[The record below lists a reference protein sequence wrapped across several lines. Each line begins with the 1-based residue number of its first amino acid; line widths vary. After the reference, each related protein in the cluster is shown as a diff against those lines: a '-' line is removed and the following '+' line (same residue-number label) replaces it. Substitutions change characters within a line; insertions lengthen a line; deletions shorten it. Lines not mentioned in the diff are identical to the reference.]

1 MAKCSSTYNNL
12 FIDTTFKNYNIGNNN
27 NNSGVSNS
35 PHLHMN
41 AYNNHYHHQSQT
53 VQQNFKYKSIPF
65 NYTTVTTSKLT
76 TTTTGNS
83 NTSSRNS
90 YVPTFQAQQSVKDEN
105 KKHNVHNNVKG
116 TYNYHTLS
124 SNNNNVAVG
133 GGGASHRRESPCN
146 VIATKF
152 CLIDTNNAGGNIG
165 KGKSKSN
172 NTSTIYH
179 GSSGSDNNNN
189 INNGKYN
196 NNSDDNTNDI
206 EIATGNAVANSSSN
220 DNNTVNTNINSSN
233 VVSLRSSIPADIN
246 LLLSN
251 TLSVHLSP
259 TNNNNNTS
267 SSSNNNV
274 NDVSHQLQSPVLID
288 INDLLGKS
296 TKHPLSLTLLSKT
309 FPSFPK
315 TRTSTRTLGSIR
327 AYGANTY
334 KGIVRNYNEDCVHIT
349 INSTKP
355 KTHPNTNQWPSAV
368 SFFAVFDGHGG
379 QSCSEFL
386 RDNLFKYICHNEY
399 FPLDIDKAI
408 RHGFAVAESEFL
420 KKLALDTNESSVL
433 DRSGSC
439 AIALLVVGKRCYI
452 ANVGDSRAVMSRC
465 NGNVITEITTDHKP
479 NHAQEKKRIEMNGG
493 KVYQS
498 KTPIPNLNIN
508 QLLVGPY
515 RVTPGRLSVSRT
527 IGDVEAKHIKFGGL
541 PGVII
546 AEPEIFSY
554 DLNKEDIDFFIL
566 GCDGIFDQMTSKEV
580 VDCVWMVF
588 NNEEGTIHDKCGK
601 AVDLILKTAMIRK
614 SFDNVTCVLVIIKDD
629 LDSNNSGNNNNVVTV
644 SSKKQHNTCMNVFNT
659 ESGGPFSAKKQF
671 ANTDHG
677 KTSQKVFHNVGV
689 FHTNVKYRDI
699 ATKDKDKD
707 KAITVYGSGSSSG
720 NTNNTMRR
728 KKELMLNAGG
738 PSNGSSG
745 SNYNSALF
753 QYSTITNANTTS
765 HKGST
770 AKNGGH
776 GEGGVS
782 KNEQQQQRCNTVKD
796 KYATFEVERSY
807 RSHSHKFI
815 NGNVGYNSTNNN
827 NNSSSSNSNMN
838 AIHSNNIISQRHQSA
853 RGISTTSGTTNTR
866 MIYKYNY

>member
-12 FIDTTFKNYNIGNNN
+12 FIDTTFKNYNLGNAVN
-27 NNSGVSNS
+27 NS

-53 VQQNFKYKSIPF
+53 AQQNFKYKSIPF

-76 TTTTGNS
+76 SANNS
-83 NTSSRNS
+83 TSSRNS
-90 YVPTFQAQQSVKDEN
+90 YVPTFQAHQSAKDDN
-105 KKHNVHNNVKG
+105 KKQYASNVNVKG

-124 SNNNNVAVG
+124 NNNSVG
-133 GGGASHRRESPCN
+133 TSGNSASHRRESPCN

-152 CLIDTNNAGGNIG
+152 CLIDTNNATGNSG
-165 KGKSKSN
+165 KNKSKSN

-179 GSSGSDNNNN
+179 PSNDSGKHGNGDN
-189 INNGKYN
+189 G
-196 NNSDDNTNDI
+196 NDI
-206 EIATGNAVANSSSN
+206 EISNTNTANNSN
-220 DNNTVNTNINSSN
+220 DTNSNSTNVNS

-246 LLLSN
+246 LLLSS

-259 TNNNNNTS
+259 SNSSS
-267 SSSNNNV
+267 SSSNTNV
-274 NDVSHQLQSPVLID
+274 SDVSHQLQSPVLID

-296 TKHPLSLTLLSKT
+296 AKHPLSLSLLSKP

-315 TRTSTRTLGSIR
+315 TRTSTRVLGSIH

-355 KTHPNTNQWPSAV
+355 KTHPNTNQWPSSV

-386 RDNLFKYICHNEY
+386 RDNLFKYICHNEH
-399 FPLDIDKAI
+399 FPLDIDEAI
-408 RHGFAVAESEFL
+408 RQGFAAAESEFL
-420 KKLALDTNESSVL
+420 KKLALDQSESSVL

-465 NGNVITEITTDHKP
+465 SGNVITEITTDHKP
-479 NHAQEKKRIEMNGG
+479 NHSQEKKRIEMNGG

-515 RVTPGRLSVSRT
+515 RVSPGRLSVSRT

-588 NNEEGTIHDKCGK
+588 NNEEGTIHEKCGK

-629 LDSNNSGNNNNVVTV
+629 LNGNSNDGSNSNVIAV
-644 SSKKQHNTCMNVFNT
+644 SSKKQYNVCTNVFNT
-659 ESGGPFSAKKQF
+659 DNNGPFSAKKQL

-677 KTSQKVFHNVGV
+677 KSSQKVFHNVGV
-689 FHTNVKYRDI
+689 FHTNTKYKDL
-699 ATKDKDKD
+699 AGKDKE
-707 KAITVYGSGSSSG
+707 KAVAVYGSG
-720 NTNNTMRR
+720 NNGMKR

-738 PSNGSSG
+738 GNYTNNGVC
-745 SNYNSALF
+745 
-753 QYSTITNANTTS
+753 QYSTITNTNTNINANNTNN
-765 HKGST
+765 KGSG
-770 AKNGGH
+770 KNGGS
-776 GEGGVS
+776 GGGTN
-782 KNEQQQQRCNTVKD
+782 KIEQQRCNTVKD
-796 KYATFEVERSY
+796 KYATYEVDRSY

-815 NGNVGYNSTNNN
+815 SGNSGNNYT
-827 NNSSSSNSNMN
+827 SSGSSNVN
-838 AIHSNNIISQRHQSA
+838 AIHSNNIITQRHQSA
-853 RGISTTSGTTNTR
+853 RGISSATGTNTR
-866 MIYKYNY
+866 MIFKYNY

>member
-12 FIDTTFKNYNIGNNN
+12 FIDTTFKNYNITNNTN
-27 NNSGVSNS
+27 SNNSGVSNS
-35 PHLHMN
+35 THLHMN

-76 TTTTGNS
+76 TTTTGNNS
-83 NTSSRNS
+83 TSSRNS

-105 KKHNVHNNVKG
+105 KKHNVNNNNVKG
-116 TYNYHTLS
+116 MYNYHTLS
-124 SNNNNVAVG
+124 SNNNNTNAVG
-133 GGGASHRRESPCN
+133 GGGTSHRRESPCN

-152 CLIDTNNAGGNIG
+152 CLIDTNNAG

-179 GSSGSDNNNN
+179 GSSSSDNNNN
-189 INNGKYN
+189 GKYN
-196 NNSDDNTNDI
+196 HNNNNNDDNTNDI
-206 EIATGNAVANSSSN
+206 EITSVNTITNNSSN
-220 DNNTVNTNINSSN
+220 DNTTNSNSNSNSSN

-259 TNNNNNTS
+259 TNNNNT
-267 SSSNNNV
+267 SSNNNI
-274 NDVSHQLQSPVLID
+274 NDVNHQLQSPVLID

-296 TKHPLSLTLLSKT
+296 AKHPLSLTLLSKT

-420 KKLALDTNESSVL
+420 KKLALDQSESSVL

-479 NHAQEKKRIEMNGG
+479 NHSQEKKRIEMNGG

-588 NNEEGTIHDKCGK
+588 KNEEGTIHDKCGK

-629 LDSNNSGNNNNVVTV
+629 LDSNNSSNNNVITV

-707 KAITVYGSGSSSG
+707 KAITVYGSGSSNSG
-720 NTNNTMRR
+720 NTNNTMKR

-738 PSNGSSG
+738 PSNGGGS
-745 SNYNSALF
+745 SNYNNALF
-753 QYSTITNANTTS
+753 QYSTITNTNTTS

-770 AKNGGH
+770 ARNGGH
-776 GEGGVS
+776 GEGGGN

-815 NGNVGYNSTNNN
+815 NGNVGYNNSNNN
-827 NNSSSSNSNMN
+827 NNSSSSNSNVN

-853 RGISTTSGTTNTR
+853 RGISTTTGATNTR

>member
-12 FIDTTFKNYNIGNNN
+12 FIDTTFKNYNITNNSN
-27 NNSGVSNS
+27 SNNSGVSNS
-35 PHLHMN
+35 PHLHIN

-76 TTTTGNS
+76 TTTNGNN

-105 KKHNVHNNVKG
+105 KKHNVNNNNNVKG

-124 SNNNNVAVG
+124 SSNNNNNTVG
-133 GGGASHRRESPCN
+133 SGGTSHRRESPCN

-179 GSSGSDNNNN
+179 GGSSSSGDNNNN
-189 INNGKYN
+189 N
-196 NNSDDNTNDI
+196 DDNINDI
-206 EIATGNAVANSSSN
+206 EIASVNTVANSSGN
-220 DNNTVNTNINSSN
+220 DNTTNTNTNSNSNSNNSN

-259 TNNNNNTS
+259 TNNNNTN
-267 SSSNNNV
+267 SSSNNV
-274 NDVSHQLQSPVLID
+274 NDINHQLQSPVLID

-296 TKHPLSLTLLSKT
+296 AKHPLSLTLLSKT

-420 KKLALDTNESSVL
+420 KKLALDENESSVL

-479 NHAQEKKRIEMNGG
+479 NHSQEKKRIEMNGG

-554 DLNKEDIDFFIL
+554 DLNKEDIDFFII

-588 NNEEGTIHDKCGK
+588 KNEEGTIHDKCGK

-629 LDSNNSGNNNNVVTV
+629 LDTNNSCNNNVITV

-699 ATKDKDKD
+699 TTKD
-707 KAITVYGSGSSSG
+707 KAITVYGSGNSS
-720 NTNNTMRR
+720 NTNNTMKR

-738 PSNGSSG
+738 PSSGGGGS
-745 SNYNSALF
+745 SNYNNALF
-753 QYSTITNANTTS
+753 QYSTITNTNTTS
-765 HKGST
+765 HKGSS

-776 GEGGVS
+776 SEGGGN
-782 KNEQQQQRCNTVKD
+782 KNEHQQQRCNTMKD

-815 NGNVGYNSTNNN
+815 NGNVGYNSSNNN
-827 NNSSSSNSNMN
+827 NNSGSSN
-838 AIHSNNIISQRHQSA
+838 SNNIISQRHQSA

>member
-12 FIDTTFKNYNIGNNN
+12 FIDTTFKNYNIGI
-27 NNSGVSNS
+27 GAVSNS
-35 PHLHMN
+35 PHLHIN

-76 TTTTGNS
+76 TGNNS
-83 NTSSRNS
+83 TSSRNS
-90 YVPTFQAQQSVKDEN
+90 YVPTFQAQQSTKDEN
-105 KKHNVHNNVKG
+105 KKHNANNGHVKG
-116 TYNYHTLS
+116 TYNYHTLT
-124 SNNNNVAVG
+124 NNNSVG
-133 GGGASHRRESPCN
+133 NSASHRRESPCN

-152 CLIDTNNAGGNIG
+152 CLIDTNNAAGNVG
-165 KGKSKSN
+165 KSKSKSN

-179 GSSGSDNNNN
+179 
-189 INNGKYN
+189 
-196 NNSDDNTNDI
+196 
-206 EIATGNAVANSSSN
+206 SSSN
-220 DNNTVNTNINSSN
+220 DNGKHNNNNDDNGNDIEEVSNMNTANNSSNDNNNVNN

-259 TNNNNNTS
+259 SNSSNNNNNN
-267 SSSNNNV
+267 SNL

-296 TKHPLSLTLLSKT
+296 AKHPLSLTLLSKT

-399 FPLDIDKAI
+399 FPIDIDKAI

-420 KKLALDTNESSVL
+420 KKLALDQSESSVL

-479 NHAQEKKRIEMNGG
+479 NHSQEKKRIEMNGG

-508 QLLVGPY
+508 QLLIGPY

-580 VDCVWMVF
+580 VDCVWMVL

-629 LDSNNSGNNNNVVTV
+629 LDSNNNNNNMITV

-659 ESGGPFSAKKQF
+659 ESSGPFSAKKQF

-677 KTSQKVFHNVGV
+677 KSSQKVFHNVGV
-689 FHTNVKYRDI
+689 FHTNDKYRDL
-699 ATKDKDKD
+699 AGKDKE
-707 KAITVYGSGSSSG
+707 KAITVYGSG
-720 NTNNTMRR
+720 NNGMKR
-728 KKELMLNAGG
+728 KKDLVLNAGG
-738 PSNGSSG
+738 VGG
-745 SNYNSALF
+745 TGGNYNNALF
-753 QYSTITNANTTS
+753 QYSTITNSNNTNN
-765 HKGST
+765 HKGSG
-770 AKNGGH
+770 KNGGN
-776 GEGGVS
+776 GEGGGN
-782 KNEQQQQRCNTVKD
+782 KNEQQRCNTVKD
-796 KYATFEVERSY
+796 KYATFEIERSY

-815 NGNVGYNSTNNN
+815 SGN
-827 NNSSSSNSNMN
+827 SSNSYNN
-838 AIHSNNIISQRHQSA
+838 TNSNSNVNVVHTNNIITQRHQSA
-853 RGISTTSGTTNTR
+853 RGISTTTGSTNTR